1 MGQPL
6 MRAVTIQTR
15 QRGVVLLIALIALV
29 AMTLAGI
36 ALMRSVDTANVIAGN
51 FAFKESTLNTSD
63 LGTESA
69 ATTMLNT
76 ATAGNLAAASTSGT
90 GYVYFPV
97 RQATDAQGLPTT
109 VNWSTLGSIAAGNT
123 GNSVQY
129 VIERMCDPVPA
140 VAATATASA
149 VAAAPNGPVQTN
161 RADVTDYCVT
171 VPQCSPGVSINTP
184 PFCVAGDIY
193 YRVTTRV
200 QGPRGTV
207 SVVQTMVSM

>member
-6 MRAVTIQTR
+6 MKMVTIQIR

-76 ATAGNLAAASTSGT
+76 AAAGNLAAASTSGT

-129 VIERMCDPVPA
+129 VIERMCEPIPA
-140 VAATATASA
+140 ASG

-171 VPQCSPGVSINTP
+171 VPQCSPGISINTP